1 MSGKLDPQRTALVVV
16 DVQEGF
22 RKAIPE
28 FDRIAKATATLIE
41 GASIIGVPI
50 VATEQYPKGLGE
62 TVPEVAEHLPEGIE
76 PLEKVC
82 FAASDAEGFDLGGRD
97 QVLVCGIE
105 THVCVN
111 QTVLDLLDSGVEV
124 QVAQDAVGSRFDQ
137 NKRVGLHKMER
148 AGAVTTTVETALFE
162 LLGKAGTDEFK
173 RVQKLILEYAP
184 NPGAEAREAV
194 A

>member
-1 MSGKLDPQRTALVVV
+1 VSGKLDPQRTALVVV

-22 RKAIPE
+22 RKAIPD

-50 VATEQYPKGLGE
+50 VTTEQYPKGLGK
-62 TVPEVAEHLPEGIE
+62 TVPEVAEHLPEETE

-111 QTVLDLLDSGVEV
+111 QTALDLLDSGVEV
-124 QVAQDAVGSRFDQ
+124 QVAEDAVGSRFDQ
-137 NKRVGLHKMER
+137 NKRVGLHRMER

-184 NPGAEAREAV
+184 NPGAEAKAAV